1 MKGFRLYLVL
11 AIVVVAV
18 MAPAAFAQS
27 TANATASANANIVPG
42 ISITNTAA
50 LNFGDFLVPGAAGTA
65 VVDPAGVRTTGLVT
79 AGGTVGAAAFTV
91 SGAGLKTFDVAF
103 GTASINILS
112 GANSMTVDNFTAS
125 CDPCT
130 FGGSAATLTTLPL
143 TVGGTLNVAASQP
156 IGAYTGTFTVIVTY
170 Q

>member
-1 MKGFRLYLVL
+1 MKGFKLYVVL
-11 AIVVVAV
+11 AVVAAAV
-18 MAPAAFAQS
+18 MAPAAFAQTS
-27 TANATASANANIVPG
+27 ANATANANANIVPG

-65 VVDPAGVRTTGLVT
+65 TVDPAGVRTTALTT
-79 AGGTVGAAAFTV
+79 AGGTVTAAAFTV

-103 GTASINILS
+103 GAPSITITS
-112 GANSMTVDNFTAS
+112 AANSMTVDQFTPS

-130 FGGSAATLTTLPL
+130 FGGTAATLTTLPL
-143 TVGGTLNVAASQP
+143 TVGGRLNVNASQP
-156 IGAYTGTFTVIVTY
+156 IGAYTGTFSVIVTY